1 MAKPAFRKEDK
12 NFSPLKQEE
21 RGEHMG
27 DVMDLFAQFPFFLCH
42 LGLMAS
48 NFKRE
53 VEDQPLRVGKLERI
67 VIEVLRD

>member
-1 MAKPAFRKEDK
+1 
-12 NFSPLKQEE
+12 
-21 RGEHMG
+21 MG

-53 VEDQPLRVGKLERI
+53 VKDQPLRVGKLERI